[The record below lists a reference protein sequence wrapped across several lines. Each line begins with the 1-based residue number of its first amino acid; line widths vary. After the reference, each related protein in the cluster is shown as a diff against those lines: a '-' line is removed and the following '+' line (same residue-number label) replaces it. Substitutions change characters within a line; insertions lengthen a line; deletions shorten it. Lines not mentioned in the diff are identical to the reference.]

1 MKIKQILVN
10 SIWFGVIP
18 KISTLLNVLL
28 LPILTPYLTPYDYG
42 IWGVITSY
50 CGIIMAI
57 YTLGLHMHLTNS
69 YYEYKNKFNIV
80 WGKLLFVLL
89 VSSILF
95 SVLLIVMFLFFLPE
109 IEFKTRVLV
118 AVLAVFPIL
127 FNSNSL
133 LANHLFPLRS
143 QPKPLVIRNLISSV
157 VGLLVLFV
165 LIYQYKM
172 GYLGFVASAACSA
185 LVSFLLFI
193 KPLWI
198 KEKIFPRVEKNMLRV
213 KRNLKQSFPVIPHAL
228 GFVFLASSSRI
239 IMSLYGVSIK
249 DIGLF
254 SNGYMMGDYITIIT
268 LAVVTSI
275 VPKIQELYRNKNYV
289 EFRKY
294 YYFAQGVTIISTI
307 LFSVWLPEIYKYLI
321 RNQELQPGNVIAR
334 YICFAN
340 TVLPLYLFMSSITF
354 IEKKAKQLLWLVF
367 VPGVI
372 NVVLSLVL
380 IPIYGYKVVVATTVI
395 SYWSQIFIPFF
406 VGYFKVKTKLW
417 LGSLL
422 KLIALF
428 TVLIS
433 SMLISFQI
441 SNLTISIKI
450 FVTFIIL
457 VLTAIFLYKFSSN
470 KEKNEILSL

>member
-18 KISTLLNVLL
+18 KISTLINVIL

-69 YYEYKNKFNIV
+69 YYEYKNNFNIV

-95 SVLLIVMFLFFLPE
+95 SVLLIVMFLFVLPE
-109 IEFKTRVLV
+109 IDFKTRILV
-118 AVLAVFPIL
+118 AILAVFPVL

-198 KEKIFPRVEKNMLRV
+198 KEKIFPRVEKNILRV

-239 IMSLYGVSIK
+239 IMSWYGVSIK

-254 SNGYMMGDYITIIT
+254 SNGYMMGDYISIIT
-268 LAVVTSI
+268 MAVVTSI
-275 VPKIQELYRNKNYV
+275 VPKIQELYRNKNYT

-294 YYFAQGVTIISTI
+294 YYFAQGIAIISTI

-340 TVLPLYLFMSSITF
+340 TVLPLYLFMSGIVF
-354 IEKKAKQLLWLVF
+354 IEKRAKQLLWLIF

-372 NVVLSLVL
+372 NVVLSIVL
-380 IPIYGYKVVVATTVI
+380 IPIFGYKVVVLTTII

-406 VGYFKVKTKLW
+406 ISYFNFKAKLW
-417 LGSLL
+417 LGSLS
-422 KLIALF
+422 KLVVLF
-428 TVLIS
+428 VVLIS
-433 SMLISFQI
+433 SMLISFQV
-441 SNLTISIKI
+441 SNMSVFFKI
-450 FVTFIIL
+450 FFTFVML
-457 VLTAIFLYKFSSN
+457 VVATIFLYKFSSN

>member
-1 MKIKQILVN
+1 M
-10 SIWFGVIP
+10 
-18 KISTLLNVLL
+18 
-28 LPILTPYLTPYDYG
+28 
-42 IWGVITSY
+42 
-50 CGIIMAI
+50 
-57 YTLGLHMHLTNS
+57 
-69 YYEYKNKFNIV
+69 
-80 WGKLLFVLL
+80 LL
-89 VSSILF
+89 VSSVFF
-95 SVLLIVMFLFFLPE
+95 SIVLIVMFLFVLPE

-118 AVLAVFPIL
+118 AVLAVFPVL

-133 LANHLFPLRS
+133 LANHLFPLQS
-143 QPKPLVIRNLISSV
+143 KPKPLVFRNLIASV
-157 VGLLVLFV
+157 SGLGVLFI
-165 LIYQYKM
+165 LIYQYKL

-198 KEKIFPRVEKNMLRV
+198 KEKIFPRVEKNMARV
-213 KRNLKQSFPVIPHAL
+213 KKNLKQSFPVIPHAL

-239 IMSLYGVSIK
+239 IMSWYGVSIK

-275 VPKIQELYRNKNYV
+275 VPKIQELYRKKEYI

-294 YYFAQGVTIISTI
+294 YYFAQGVAIISTV
-307 LFSVWLPEIYKYLI
+307 LFSIWLPEIYKFLI

-340 TVLPLYLFMSSITF
+340 TVLPLYLFMSGITF

-367 VPGVI
+367 VPGII
-372 NVVLSLVL
+372 NVVLCIVL
-380 IPIYGYKVVVATTVI
+380 IPIYGYRVVVITTVI

-417 LGSLL
+417 LGSLS
-422 KLIALF
+422 KLMILF
-428 TVLIS
+428 MMLFS
-433 SMLISFQI
+433 LMLISFQI
-441 SNLTISIKI
+441 SNMAISFKI
-450 FVTFIIL
+450 FFTLIIL
-457 VLTAIFLYKFSSN
+457 VLTIIFLNKFSSN
-470 KEKNEILSL
+470 KEKK